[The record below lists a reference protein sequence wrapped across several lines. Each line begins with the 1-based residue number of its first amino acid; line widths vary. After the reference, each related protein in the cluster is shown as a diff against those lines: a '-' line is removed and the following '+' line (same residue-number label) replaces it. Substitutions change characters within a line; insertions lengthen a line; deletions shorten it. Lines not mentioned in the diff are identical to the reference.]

1 MITIPLQANDDLA
14 GSGNNT
20 TTTNII
26 SSGNGNF
33 TLSLSLVGGDASDD
47 AISMVR
53 LRTSNSLSG
62 ITDFVVIES

>member
-14 GSGNNT
+14 ASGNDT

-26 SSGNGNF
+26 SSGNGSF
-33 TLSLSLVGGDASDD
+33 TLSLSLVGGDASVDT
-47 AISMVR
+47 ISMVR

-62 ITDFVVIES
+62 VTNFVVIES